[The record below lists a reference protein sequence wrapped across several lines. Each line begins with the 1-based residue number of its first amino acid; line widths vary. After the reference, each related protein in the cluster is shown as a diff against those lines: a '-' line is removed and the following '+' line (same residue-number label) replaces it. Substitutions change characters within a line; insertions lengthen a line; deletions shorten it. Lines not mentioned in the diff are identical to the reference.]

1 MRLIV
6 ESSEQTIDHLAKLAL
21 DLWPDNDYEELKNEY
36 SSLLKSDKD
45 KVFLYLIDDLPKAFI
60 QLSIRVDYVE
70 GSETSPVGYVE
81 GIFVN
86 PDYRRQ
92 GISNEL
98 MKKGEEWIK
107 KQGCKQIG
115 SDIESDN
122 ITSYQFHM
130 KIGFKEANRIICF
143 IKDIE

>member
-6 ESSEQTIDHLAKLAL
+6 EASEQKIDHLAKLAL
-21 DLWPDNDYEELKNEY
+21 DLWSDNDYEELRNEY
-36 SSLLKSDKD
+36 LSLLESDKD
-45 KVFLYLIDDLPKAFI
+45 KVFLYLIDDLPEAFI
-60 QLSIRVDYVE
+60 QLSIRTDYVE

-92 GISNEL
+92 GISKEL
-98 MKKGEEWIK
+98 MIKGEEWIK
-107 KQGCKQIG
+107 EQGCKQIG
-115 SDIESDN
+115 SDIEYDN
-122 ITSYQFHM
+122 DTSYQFHI